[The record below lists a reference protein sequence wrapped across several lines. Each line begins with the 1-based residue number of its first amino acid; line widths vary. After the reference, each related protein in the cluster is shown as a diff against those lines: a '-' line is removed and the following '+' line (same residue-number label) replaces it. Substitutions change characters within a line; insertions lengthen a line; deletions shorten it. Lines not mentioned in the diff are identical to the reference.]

1 MRTKPKAS
9 NRTIQYEY
17 AYRYNPSM
25 YAYIF
30 IFTFYLLFSDCPS
43 KRWSHAMCLSDP
55 ETAILI
61 GGESGDQASCKDS
74 IWKLE
79 IGAYHLKIQYEKL
92 KGSYDAFFK
101 DHSFLYL
108 V

>member
-1 MRTKPKAS
+1 
-9 NRTIQYEY
+9 
-17 AYRYNPSM
+17 
-25 YAYIF
+25 
-30 IFTFYLLFSDCPS
+30 
-43 KRWSHAMCLSDP
+43 MCLSDP

-61 GGESGDQASCKDS
+61 GGESDDQASCKDS